1 MRIRTLEDVY
11 AAVFNGTGN
20 KELDKRIQS
29 YYQSRSEVSKKI
41 IKRYWWNYESIVK
54 QAFNLKLSTYKS
66 LSTRIV
72 NDVRNIVNDY
82 NTYRKKLIKT
92 MNKQHNNLTDMTTY
106 RKDKAERIQAN
117 KFKLGIYD

>member
-20 KELDKRIQS
+20 KELDQRIQL

-54 QAFNLKLSTYKS
+54 QVFNLKLPVYKS

-72 NDVRNIVNDY
+72 NDVRGIVNDY
-82 NTYRKKLIKT
+82 NAYRKKVIKAA
-92 MNKQHNNLTDMTTY
+92 NKQHNNITDMTTY
-106 RKDKAERIQAN
+106 REDKAERIQAN

>member
-11 AAVFNGTGN
+11 AAIFNGTGN
-20 KELDKRIQS
+20 KELDQRIQL
-29 YYQSRSEVSKKI
+29 YYQSRSDVSKKI

-54 QAFNLKLSTYKS
+54 QAFNLKLSTYKA

-72 NDVRNIVNDY
+72 NDVRGIVNDY
-82 NTYRKKLIKT
+82 NAYRKKLIKT
-92 MNKQHNNLTDMTTY
+92 ANKQHNNVADMTTY
-106 RKDKAERIQAN
+106 RKDKAERIRVN

>member
-20 KELDKRIQS
+20 KELDQRIQL

-72 NDVRNIVNDY
+72 NDVRGIVNDY
-82 NTYRKKLIKT
+82 NAYRKKVIKAA
-92 MNKQHNNLTDMTTY
+92 NKQHNNVADMTTY
-106 RKDKAERIQAN
+106 RKDKAKKIRVN

>member
-11 AAVFNGTGN
+11 AAIFNGTGN
-20 KELDKRIQS
+20 KELDQRIQL
-29 YYQSRSEVSKKI
+29 YYQSRSEVSREI
-41 IKRYWWNYESIVK
+41 IKYYWWNYESIVK
-54 QAFNLKLSTYKS
+54 QVFNLRLSNYKA
-66 LSTRIV
+66 LSTRIIK
-72 NDVRNIVNDY
+72 DVRNIVNDY

-106 RKDKAERIQAN
+106 RKDKAERIRVN

>member
-1 MRIRTLEDVY
+1 MRIRTLEDVNI
-11 AAVFNGTGN
+11 AIFNGTGN
-20 KELDKRIQS
+20 KELDQRIQL
-29 YYQSRSEVSKKI
+29 YYQSRSEVSRKI

-72 NDVRNIVNDY
+72 NDVRGIVNGY
-82 NTYRKKLIKT
+82 NAYRKKVIKAA
-92 MNKQHNNLTDMTTY
+92 NKQHNNITDMTTY
-106 RKDKAERIQAN
+106 RKDKAERIQVN

>member
-29 YYQSRSEVSKKI
+29 YYQSRSDVSKKI

-72 NDVRNIVNDY
+72 NDVRGIVNDY
-82 NTYRKKLIKT
+82 NAYRKKLIKT
-92 MNKQHNNLTDMTTY
+92 ANKQHNNVADMTTY
-106 RKDKAERIQAN
+106 RKDKAERMRVN